1 MEKYK
6 GWEINRGDYGNYYE
20 ATNTKDC
27 DSNMI
32 SGKTVE
38 IIKEHIDDLESPP
51 KIQFCSD
58 YSYEDMAH
66 LAFANKYLT

>member
-6 GWEINRGDYGNYYE
+6 GYEIKRGDYGNYYE

-27 DSNMI
+27 DSYI
-32 SGKTVE
+32 ITGKTVE
-38 IIKEHIDDLESPP
+38 IIKEHIDDSEPQP
-51 KIQFCSD
+51 EIQFCSD
-58 YSYEDMAH
+58 YNYEDRAH